1 MRCSIALHVGR
12 GRHDIV
18 IVVCAH
24 SKHVL
29 ILMMYTE
36 GYSCFDGTFV
46 GEIITCASKG
56 KVRAIIAVNFCKDDR
71 RDTSHPNYFIVSSE
85 VSYHLLHVIVDGH
98 VLTVKAESAQVLGR
112 AETTGYEEGIEVSCA
127 EFGHILYVTS
137 SDSGALFE
145 DVAWVRLLFTCHM
158 IDNVCLGSI
167 RCEDLHVSTE
177 A

>member
-56 KVRAIIAVNFCKDDR
+56 KVRAIIAVNFCKDDW

-98 VLTVKAESAQVLGR
+98 ILTIKAESA
-112 AETTGYEEGIEVSCA
+112 
-127 EFGHILYVTS
+127 
-137 SDSGALFE
+137 
-145 DVAWVRLLFTCHM
+145 
-158 IDNVCLGSI
+158 
-167 RCEDLHVSTE
+167 
-177 A
+177 